1 MTYMKSDSLKINTL
15 GTLKFISFP
24 KLDATNMVAN
34 AFSTRFG
41 GVSEGIYE
49 SMNFS
54 FSNGDKEE
62 NVRKNYEIIC
72 SALKV
77 EPQNLTLS
85 HQTHTDNIRIINDDD
100 IGKGFSKP
108 RDYDDIDAL
117 ITNIPKVCLVT
128 QFADCVPLLFLD
140 KEKKVIAAAHAGW
153 KGTVAQIGLKT
164 VNKMCE
170 HFGCEPKN
178 IIAAIGPS
186 IMQCCYEV
194 DDPVIDGFK
203 KIDYINLDDIAT
215 KKTNGRYML
224 NLTKANQLILE
235 HAGIKTEN
243 IDIND
248 LCTCCNADTFHSHR
262 KTNGLRGNNAAF
274 IALK

>member
-1 MTYMKSDSLKINTL
+1 MKSDTLTINTVNN
-15 GTLKFISFP
+15 LKYISFP
-24 KLDATNMVAN
+24 KLDATNLVAN

-41 GVSEGIYE
+41 GVSRGIYS

-54 FSNGDKEE
+54 FTNGDDTK
-62 NVRKNYEIIC
+62 NVEQNYKIIC
-72 SALKV
+72 NALKID
-77 EPQNLTLS
+77 PCFLTLS
-85 HQTHTDNIRIINDDD
+85 HQTHTDNIRIISEDD
-100 IGKGFSKP
+100 IGKGYCKP

-170 HFGCEPKN
+170 HFGCDPKN

-194 DDPVIDGFK
+194 DDPVIDRFK
-203 KIDYINLDDIAT
+203 TIDYISLSQITT
-215 KKTNGRYML
+215 KKSNGKYML
-224 NLTKANQLILE
+224 NLTKANQIILE
-235 HAGIKTEN
+235 HSGIKSEN

-248 LCTCCNADTFHSHR
+248 LCTCCNADVFHSHR

-274 IALK
+274 IALR